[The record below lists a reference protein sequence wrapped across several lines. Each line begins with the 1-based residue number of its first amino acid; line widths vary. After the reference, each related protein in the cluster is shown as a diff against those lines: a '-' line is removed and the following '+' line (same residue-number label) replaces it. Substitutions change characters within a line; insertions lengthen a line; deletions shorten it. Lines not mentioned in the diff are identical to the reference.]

1 MMKNDLTCAV
11 VRDLLPS
18 YVEGLTSVETSRA
31 VEAHLTACADCTA
44 RKNAMTEPEEP
55 VEQEKTVK
63 EVDYLKKVK
72 RRRWKWATGAVLC
85 TLALVAAGFAA
96 KVFLIGTP
104 AQEQDL
110 WISTCNVMDETLYFT
125 VTTHDSA
132 AAFFDWEVEKDD
144 AGVVRIWGRR
154 VLASPLHRES
164 IGRLK
169 VPLEGVQ
176 EIYLCGRLIW
186 QDGLMLEQD
195 TLDLYETKTPYMGD
209 APALERVANALGIHS
224 KLGNYTNSLHNSS
237 RPYDWTLEF
246 STPMMEGRIDRMNFR
261 MKDRAVIMLALV
273 ENLDQVTWTYT
284 DTAGVFH
291 SQTVTTE
298 DAISLLREQFSIFTD
313 DEAASYGLLLLDDIK
328 DYAAT
333 PADFQRLL
341 NTICYDPINN

>member
-1 MMKNDLTCAV
+1 MKNDLTCGV

-18 YVEGLTSVETSRA
+18 YVEGLTSEETNRA
-31 VEAHLTACADCTA
+31 VEAHLAACAGCTA
-44 RKNAMTEPEEP
+44 QKNAMAEPEEP
-55 VEQEKTVK
+55 VEQEETAK

-72 RRRWKWATGAVLC
+72 RRRWKWMAGAVLC

-110 WISTCNVMDETLYFT
+110 WIPTYKVMDETLYFT
-125 VTTHDSA
+125 VTTSDSA
-132 AAFFDWEVEKDD
+132 AAYFDWEVEQED
-144 AGVVRIWGRR
+144 AGVVQIWGRR
-154 VLASPLHRES
+154 VLASPLHRDGS
-164 IGRLK
+164 CQLK

-195 TLDLYETKTPYMGD
+195 TMALYETKTPYMGD
-209 APALERVANALGIHS
+209 APALERVAEALGVRR
-224 KLGNYTNSLHNSS
+224 KLGNYTNSLHTSS

-246 STPMMEGRIDRMNFR
+246 SAPMMEGRSYRTDSRMET
-261 MKDRAVIMLALV
+261 RAVIMLALV

-284 DTAGVFH
+284 DTVGVFH
-291 SQTVTTE
+291 SQTVTAE
-298 DAISLLREQFSIFTD
+298 DAVRLLREQFSAFTD
-313 DEAASYGLLLLDDIK
+313 EEAAAYGLLLLDDIK
-328 DYAAT
+328 DYAGT

-341 NTICYDPINN
+341 NTICYDPIND

>member
-1 MMKNDLTCAV
+1 MKNDLTCAV

-18 YVEGLTSVETSRA
+18 YVEGLTSEETNRA
-31 VEAHLTACADCTA
+31 VDAHLAECAGCTA
-44 RKNAMTEPEEP
+44 RKKAMTEPEEP
-55 VEQEKTVK
+55 VEQEETAK

-72 RRRWKWATGAVLC
+72 RRRWKWVVGAVLC
-85 TLALVAAGFAA
+85 TIALVAAGFAA

-110 WISTCNVMDETLYFT
+110 WIPTYNIIDETLYFT
-125 VTTHDSA
+125 VTTSNSA
-132 AAFFDWEVEKDD
+132 AAFFDWEVEKGD
-144 AGVVRIWGRR
+144 AGVVQIWGRR
-154 VLASPLHRES
+154 VLVSPLHRDS
-164 IGRLK
+164 ICQLK

-209 APALERVANALGIHS
+209 APALERVANALGIRS

-298 DAISLLREQFSIFTD
+298 DAVSLLREQFSIFTD
-313 DEAASYGLLLLDDIK
+313 DEAASYDLLLLDDIK